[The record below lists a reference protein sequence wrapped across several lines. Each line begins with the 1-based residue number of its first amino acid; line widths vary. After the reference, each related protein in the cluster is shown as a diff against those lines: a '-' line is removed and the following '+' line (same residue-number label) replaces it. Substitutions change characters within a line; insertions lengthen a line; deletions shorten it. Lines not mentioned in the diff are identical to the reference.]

1 MHVASSSPPVVV
13 RFAALGDVVLLTVL
27 LDALAK
33 RHSEPVAVLGSG
45 QWMRALLEH
54 DPAVA
59 EVRLVT
65 SRKAPYWFTPSQ
77 REAVAWLRTQ
87 RGPIY
92 LCDPDL
98 HSLGLLLRA
107 VPRDRII
114 RVWDQWPGIDTHWA
128 DWWQSVGSDTPLI
141 ERSGQPRLT
150 VLPQW
155 RIDAEQWL
163 HSKGL
168 AEHPILLIQAG
179 NKKTAKKWTWQRTTN
194 DKFWPID
201 RWASV
206 IRGALLHMPLLRVV
220 VCGSPAE
227 LQLVNDIVAA
237 CNNDRVFPAA
247 ADLPLTRLIG
257 LTAIAHSM
265 ISIDTGPAHIA
276 AAMDC
281 PSVVLFGHHGWGR
294 WCPRAPSDCVIPL
307 GHRETREKGS
317 VMEITVDEV
326 LNAWKALHVAPLRAS
341 GASETASLHVQ
352 SASLAL
358 QSD

>member
-1 MHVASSSPPVVV
+1 MHVASSSRPVVV

-33 RHSEPVAVLGSG
+33 RYGEPVAVLGSG
-45 QWMRALLEH
+45 QWMRTLLEH

-65 SRKAPYWFTPSQ
+65 SRKAPYWFTPTQ

-114 RVWDQWPGIDTHWA
+114 RVWDQWPGIDVHWA
-128 DWWQSVGSDTPLI
+128 DWWRSVGGDTPLI
-141 ERSGQPRLT
+141 ERNGQPRLT
-150 VLPQW
+150 VLPDW
-155 RIDAEQWL
+155 REDAAQWL
-163 HSKGL
+163 RNKGIV
-168 AEHPILLIQAG
+168 ESPILLIQAG

-194 DKFWPID
+194 DKFWPIE

-206 IRGALLHMPLLRVV
+206 IRGALAHTPSLRVV

-227 LQLVNDIVAA
+227 LQLVNEIAA
-237 CNNDRVFPAA
+237 TCNDDRVLPAA

-276 AAMDC
+276 AAMNC

-294 WCPRAPSDCVIPL
+294 WCPRAPSERVIPL
-307 GHRETREKGS
+307 GHRETREQGS
-317 VMEITVDEV
+317 VKEIVADEV
-326 LNAWKALHVAPLRAS
+326 LTAWRALRELPVPAS
-341 GASETASLHVQ
+341 PAA
-352 SASLAL
+352 
-358 QSD
+358 